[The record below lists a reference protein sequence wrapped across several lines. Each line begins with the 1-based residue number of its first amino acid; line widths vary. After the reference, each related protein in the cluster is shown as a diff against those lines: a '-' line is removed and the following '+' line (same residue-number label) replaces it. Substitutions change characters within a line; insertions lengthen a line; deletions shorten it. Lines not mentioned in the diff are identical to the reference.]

1 MKKLTSFLFL
11 LLINYLS
18 CYSQEIINI
27 SGLVTNQ
34 TIQQIQTL
42 GLDDIMN
49 FQALNQGSSNYALI
63 QQTGNQ
69 NNSSISQQNNA
80 SSSMINKSYIVQ
92 TGTSNEITVGQVG
105 TGNLLLGF
113 QLGNIAALVE
123 SRQGIHSGTNNIT
136 ASTLLQ
142 NAENTSL
149 IGGEGNKLSIS
160 QRGNNNGVI
169 AVQLGSY
176 NTITV
181 EQTGKNNYLSAL
193 QNGTNNSVAGYKLG
207 NESEQI
213 LFDKII
219 QIGDNLNLTTDGV
232 ANSTPVVNKFTQ
244 AGSNLSLQ
252 LSTSLLNTG
261 AGVEINQTGH
271 DMKVVVDQ
279 SYFSFPL
286 GKP

>member
-1 MKKLTSFLFL
+1 MKKLTFFLIL

-18 CYSQEIINI
+18 CYSQKIINN
-27 SGLVTNQ
+27 SGLVTNEA
-34 TIQQIQTL
+34 IQQIQTS
-42 GLDDIMN
+42 GIDDIMN
-49 FQALNQGSSNYALI
+49 LQDLNQGSSNDVLI

-69 NNSSISQQNNA
+69 NNASISQQNNA
-80 SSSMINKSYIVQ
+80 GSAMSNKSYIVQ
-92 TGTSNEITVGQVG
+92 TGTSNELTVGQVG
-105 TGNLLLGF
+105 AGNLLLGF
-113 QLGNIAALVE
+113 QLGYIAPLAE
-123 SRQGIHSGTNNIT
+123 SQQGSHLRTYNSA
-136 ASTLLQ
+136 ASALLQ
-142 NAENTSL
+142 NTENTIQ

-160 QRGNNNGVI
+160 QRGINNGVA

-176 NTITV
+176 NTITA
-181 EQTGKNNYLSAL
+181 EQNGKNNYLSAL
-193 QNGTNNSVAGYKLG
+193 QNGTNNSVTNYKQE

-219 QIGDNLNLTTDGV
+219 QVGDNLSMTTDGV
-232 ANSTPVVNKFTQ
+232 SNSTPAVNKFTQ
-244 AGSNLSLQ
+244 TGANLSFQ

-271 DMKVVVDQ
+271 DMKVIVDQ